1 MLSMHERVR
10 FVFYSLIG
18 LTSQTDVGKEEE
30 ANIASSR
37 KKEKKNAMERQLLIY
52 NYKLLRTN

>member
-1 MLSMHERVR
+1 MHERVR

-52 NYKLLRTN
+52 NY